1 MDVKLVDSN
10 SNEVNVSI
18 KDGDIGTLYIIQHEL
33 LKNQETDFAG
43 VIMKH
48 PLTNEI
54 WMRVNSKKNPISQI
68 SAATDSAIAAVDNL
82 KKHAG
87 SKIKWINK
95 MKFCPKCDVRLKKS
109 SSNSALSCPK
119 CDYSKAQGSEIQ
131 NNTSEEEPNSDFL
144 VLDENEGKT

>member
-1 MDVKLVDSN
+1 MNVELINSDSN
-10 SNEVNVSI
+10 EASVSI
-18 KDGDIGTLYIIQHEL
+18 KEGDIGTMYIIQHEL
-33 LKNQETDFAG
+33 LKNKEIDFAG

-87 SKIKWINK
+87 SKIK
-95 MKFCPKCDVRLKKS
+95 
-109 SSNSALSCPK
+109 
-119 CDYSKAQGSEIQ
+119 
-131 NNTSEEEPNSDFL
+131 
-144 VLDENEGKT
+144 